1 MAANFRLLATLAV
14 MASVRFAIA
23 GEAATNE
30 IHIAELQGTVEVD
43 EAYWG
48 GEEAGMIGR
57 QTEEK
62 ALIVVAAEDA
72 STAGLYAA
80 VWDDA
85 LAPTVAPTLVAPRAH
100 AVRIV
105 ADGDGAWVVW
115 ARYDDDAVQYAR
127 LGPDGAAQLGPAIG
141 VLDTALPHYHMLQRV
156 DGSTV
161 VIWLDVA
168 HNRSYAATRLCL

>member
-1 MAANFRLLATLAV
+1 MLPWSGLAV
-14 MASVRFAIA
+14 VWQA
-23 GEAATNE
+23 AATGRCRL
-30 IHIAELQGTVEVD
+30 AKLGADLSVAAGPVDMTVGACTEPQV
-43 EAYWG
+43 AWL
-48 GEEAGMIGR
+48 AGPR
-57 QTEEK
+57 R
-62 ALIVVAAEDA
+62 IVVAAEDA